1 MQAQPLAQAQAI
13 SLEAESAPPLV
24 PLPSWLSTIA
34 RVVDL
39 SVIVLGGS
47 LALLI
52 FGNVVLRMFGK
63 DLAWL
68 LELGEMMMVWV
79 TFLGGAAAAQR
90 GAHMSIN
97 EFLDKLDTAK
107 RRLADA
113 AVQLFSLAVMAAVF
127 VYGIKIVQSSWDN
140 ILTTLEWP
148 MAWQYMPLPLGSG
161 LMILFIAYD
170 LWLIFRGIPR
180 EQRYPQDL

>member
-1 MQAQPLAQAQAI
+1 MQAQPIASAQAI
-13 SLEAESAPPLV
+13 YSEVEMTPPLV
-24 PLPSWLSTIA
+24 PMPSWLKTIGKA
-34 RVVDL
+34 VDI
-39 SVIVLGGS
+39 SVILLGGA

-52 FGNVVLRMFGK
+52 FVNVLLRVFGK

-97 EFLDKLDTAK
+97 EFLDKLNPPK

-113 AVQLFSLAVMAAVF
+113 AVQLFSLAVMTVVF
-127 VYGIKIVQSSWDN
+127 AYGIKIVQSSWGN
-140 ILTTLEWP
+140 VLTTLEWP

-161 LMILFIAYD
+161 LIILFLIHD

-180 EQRYPQDL
+180 EQRYPQDS